1 MMHRLDIR
9 ARRLVRNAHLEWL
22 AFTVLLGAQL
32 RSRRF
37 QDHVLYTLGLMAVGA
52 LLGGVFQ

>member
-22 AFTVLLGAQL
+22 AFTVMVSAQL
-32 RSRRF
+32 HSRRF
-37 QDHVLYTLGLMAVGA
+37 QDRVLYLLLMLAMGM
-52 LLGGVFQ
+52 LFGGVFQ

>member
-22 AFTVLLGAQL
+22 AFTVMVGAQL
-32 RSRRF
+32 HSRRF
-37 QDHVLYTLGLMAVGA
+37 QDRVLYTLSLIAVGA